1 MTVRPD
7 DFAYVQAILLQEAG
21 VELSEGKE
29 YLVNARLLPVAKE
42 RDLESID
49 ELIAQCRLGDRE
61 ARIRVVSEMLTKETS
76 FFRDPALWRALET
89 QVFPDLMERTAVPR
103 IWSAAT
109 ATGQEAYSLALLA
122 TSRFA
127 ARPISVLGTDLA
139 TGALAVAQAAQYS
152 QLEVNR
158 GLPARYLVQYFDRNG
173 LAWVVKPQIRD
184 LVRFQRLNLVSESPG
199 ASFDLILLR
208 NVLIYF
214 GAETRERVLQRVAR
228 HLNPGGYLIL
238 GSAESTLTSIP
249 SLESSTVGRVV
260 AYRRQ
265 DGADS

>member
-1 MTVRPD
+1 M
-7 DFAYVQAILLQEAG
+7 
-21 VELSEGKE
+21 
-29 YLVNARLLPVAKE
+29 
-42 RDLESID
+42 
-49 ELIAQCRLGDRE
+49 
-61 ARIRVVSEMLTKETS
+61 
-76 FFRDPALWRALET
+76 
-89 QVFPDLMERTAVPR
+89 
-103 IWSAAT
+103 
-109 ATGQEAYSLALLA
+109 
-122 TSRFA
+122 
-127 ARPISVLGTDLA
+127 
-139 TGALAVAQAAQYS
+139 AQAAQYS